1 MKYFYKAK
9 TFTSDITPKC
19 NLCKA
24 ELQIKRGYSRNTIID
39 CINDNCV
46 TNKPEV
52 KRIDRFNAF
61 LPPALV
67 ESYIAAMKLNFK
79 YNRPNS
85 IHYWLKRGYSEE
97 DGYKQMSIVQ
107 SGIAKQVKNHFKGT
121 KENLLA
127 RGFSEE
133 EIYNMRLLPNNVDFW
148 LKRGHS
154 IDEATA
160 AVKKHQSK
168 AGKAFAD
175 KRKAN
180 PEKYDA
186 MSTTQFKYWMKLGH
200 TETEAKALVKERQA
214 TFTLEKCIKQHG
226 EVEGTK
232 IFEERQRKWKIAL
245 QKNFENYGDGRSPS
259 SQFASSMIE
268 SICNELQMDIPKK
281 ERWINGGDIKCSYD
295 FTHKEKRK
303 IIEFNGDYWHCNPII
318 YNETDIIRGGK
329 TATEVWDYDKR
340 KAKLANDKGY
350 EVLVIWEREWN
361 DSKTEALEKCMNF
374 LN

>member
-1 MKYFYKAK
+1 LKLYRSY
-9 TFTSDITPKC
+9 
-19 NLCKA
+19 
-24 ELQIKRGYSRNTIID
+24 
-39 CINDNCV
+39 
-46 TNKPEV
+46 EV
-52 KRIDRFNAF
+52 K
-61 LPPALV
+61 L
-67 ESYIAAMKLNFK
+67 K

-232 IFEERQRKWKIAL
+232 
-245 QKNFENYGDGRSPS
+245 NF
-259 SQFASSMIE
+259 
-268 SICNELQMDIPKK
+268 
-281 ERWINGGDIKCSYD
+281 
-295 FTHKEKRK
+295 
-303 IIEFNGDYWHCNPII
+303 
-318 YNETDIIRGGK
+318 
-329 TATEVWDYDKR
+329 
-340 KAKLANDKGY
+340 
-350 EVLVIWEREWN
+350 
-361 DSKTEALEKCMNF
+361 
-374 LN
+374 